1 MYIYSSLHVG
11 DYFLFLPFA
20 GPGNPVRI
28 GFKEQSPFSKQSKN
42 KDTWRENIHLA
53 PAILSRKWIDY
64 KYKDRFIPAV
74 KYDNVLPCG
83 LEYRLVNEAGCP
95 VLITLATSDKQYK
108 NIELQILDED
118 GFPAFRKF
126 IERLTPRSDAAIEA
140 VVKKPGI
147 YRVALFDGF
156 MRLEKSSIFFV
167 AAGGFP
173 DETFSFQQV
182 SGGDKVRFFCGRCGC
197 HAEPMKP
204 GTLPRYIYKNYIPF
218 KEYLD
223 LEKLGGESVIR
234 SVMNLRHP
242 LAYKRGLV
250 QLLNIIRLA
259 TVEDEL
265 TIVANLFKDNPSFA
279 YFVTDR
285 LFILGV
291 IPLME
296 DKALQTILASM
307 DDALI
312 ARGILGEE
320 REITEKILRNLSA
333 RRRAFVL
340 QTFHRNGVDAH
351 LQDAR
356 DELGQRLR
364 LYFEERIGRVL
375 KMPAEDRLVYF
386 PQEGSDGATRRK
398 GDLLCHSG
406 EVLLLRGKEVL
417 RCRTGDGGER
427 CARFDAEWYKDSIF
441 TVAGVSASSLFL
453 QCKTPLRSAFVHSY
467 HWHTALEDVEF
478 IEHVPYR
485 AVIPIPIP
493 ASALVLTIGAI
504 GEDGTPMEQVYRL
517 RIREAEEPQKTR
529 PVR

>member
-1 MYIYSSLHVG
+1 
-11 DYFLFLPFA
+11 LFLPFA

-28 GFKEQSPFSKQSKN
+28 GFKEQSPFSKQSKK

-53 PAILSRKWIDY
+53 PAILPRKWIDY

-83 LEYRLVNEAGCP
+83 LDYRLVNEAGRP
-95 VLITLATSDKQYK
+95 ALITL
-108 NIELQILDED
+108 
-118 GFPAFRKF
+118 
-126 IERLTPRSDAAIEA
+126 
-140 VVKKPGI
+140 
-147 YRVALFDGF
+147 
-156 MRLEKSSIFFV
+156 
-167 AAGGFP
+167 GFP

-182 SGGDKVRFFCGRCGC
+182 SGGDKVRFFC
-197 HAEPMKP
+197 AEPMKP

-259 TVEDEL
+259 TVADEL

-340 QTFHRNGVDAH
+340 QTFNQNGVDAH
-351 LQDAR
+351 PQDAR
-356 DELGQRLR
+356 DELGQRIR
-364 LYFEERIGRVL
+364 LYFEERIGRAL
-375 KMPAEDRLVYF
+375 KVPAEDRLVYF
-386 PQEGSDGATRRK
+386 PQEGSDGATGRK
-398 GDLLCHSG
+398 GDLLCHSR

-427 CARFDAEWYKDSIF
+427 CTRFDAEWYKESIF
-441 TVAGVSASSLFL
+441 TVAGVSESSLFL
-453 QCKTPLRSAFVHSY
+453 QCQTPLRSAFVHSY
-467 HWHTALEDVEF
+467 HWHTALEDMEA

-485 AVIPIPIP
+485 AVIPIPT
-493 ASALVLTIGAI
+493 LVLTIGAI

-517 RIREAEEPQKTR
+517 RIKEVEEPQKTR